1 MSEDYF
7 ISRMSDLIRLAH
19 DAPSGRKILNEIV
32 DIGTLLL
39 NKNIAYGNSAL
50 EPIRIFSKADAGEQL
65 DVRIDDKLSR
75 IMRGEAYKDENDI
88 VDLVGYLVLKLI
100 YDKDQREKESIEKE
114 KLTPE
119 ELQILANGDDY
130 AEEEEVVEE

>member
-19 DAPSGRKILNEIV
+19 YAPSGRKILNEIV